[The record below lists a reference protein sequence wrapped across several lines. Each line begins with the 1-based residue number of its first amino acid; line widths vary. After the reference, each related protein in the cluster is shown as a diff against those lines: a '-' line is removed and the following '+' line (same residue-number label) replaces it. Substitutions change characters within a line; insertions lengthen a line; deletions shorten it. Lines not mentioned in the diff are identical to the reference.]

1 MTHRPPEAALADTER
16 DASALAALADLD
28 SDAAASWLADL
39 TDAFARGA
47 AALDAGPLF
56 PHENLA
62 CLRRAGLLS
71 LTVPRSLGG
80 REATLAQTLRVV
92 RAIARGEPSTALIF
106 VMQCLYHLR
115 LQANPNWP
123 AELKARVARDAVERG
138 ALINSLRVEPELGS
152 PSRGGLPATVARR
165 AGDRWI
171 LNGRKLYST
180 GSPGLTWLA
189 VWGRTD
195 EPSARVGTWL
205 VHYDSPGVR
214 IGALWNHLGMRATGS
229 HEVIFENVEVPLEHA
244 VDLQTP
250 GPSNSMDPVT
260 AVWMNVLLPAI
271 YDGVARAARD
281 WFVQWAAKRTPS
293 GLNAPLSSLDSFRQT
308 AGRIDALLLAS
319 RLLLDAGAAGAVPV
333 DEAPAIKYLVS
344 RHAIEAV
351 EIALE
356 ASSNPGLS
364 RDNPL
369 ERHYRDVLCA
379 RIHTPQNDTVLGN
392 LGRAA
397 FAAHAAT
404 PSTPSSDRQE
414 ALSRASHS
422 SATPVFRSPA

>member
-1 MTHRPPEAALADTER
+1 MTRPPPDTLLAEVER
-16 DASALAALADLD
+16 DASALHALADLD

-39 TDAFARGA
+39 TATFARGA
-47 AALDAGPLF
+47 AALDAGPHF

-62 CLRRAGLLS
+62 HLRRAGLLS
-71 LTVPRSLGG
+71 LTVPRALGG

-92 RAIARGEPSTALIF
+92 RAIARGEPSTALVF

-123 AELKARVARDAVERG
+123 AALKERVARDAVERG

-152 PSRGGLPATVARR
+152 PSRGGLPATVGRR
-165 AGDRWI
+165 DGERWV

-195 EPSARVGTWL
+195 EAQPRVGTWL
-205 VHYDSPGVR
+205 VHRDSPGVR
-214 IGALWNHLGMRATGS
+214 IGAQWNHLGMRATGS
-229 HEVIFENVEVPLEHA
+229 HEVIFENVDVPLDHA
-244 VDLQTP
+244 VDLQAP
-250 GPSNSMDPVT
+250 GPANGMDPTT

-281 WFVQWAAKRTPS
+281 WFVQWAANRVPS
-293 GLNAPLSSLDSFRQT
+293 GLNAPLASLDSFQQT
-308 AGRIDALLLAS
+308 AGRIDALLLTN
-319 RLLLDAGAAGAVPV
+319 RVLLDAGAAGAVPV
-333 DEAPAIKYLVS
+333 GEAHAIKYLVS
-344 RHAIEAV
+344 RNAIEAV

-397 FAAHAAT
+397 FAAHAA
-404 PSTPSSDRQE
+404 
-414 ALSRASHS
+414 ASAS
-422 SATPVFRSPA
+422 G

>member
-1 MTHRPPEAALADTER
+1 MTRRHPDTLLAEVER
-16 DASALAALADLD
+16 DASALAALTDLD

-39 TDAFARGA
+39 SAEFSLGA
-47 AALDAGPLF
+47 AALDAGPHF
-56 PHENLA
+56 PHTNLA
-62 CLRRAGLLS
+62 RLRSAGLLS
-71 LTVPRSLGG
+71 LTVPRALGG
-80 REATLAQTLRVV
+80 CEATLAQALRVV

-123 AELKARVARDAVERG
+123 AALKERVARDAVEYG

-152 PSRGGLPATVARR
+152 PSRGGLPATIGRR
-165 AGDRWI
+165 DGERWI
-171 LNGRKLYST
+171 LNGRKLYCT

-195 EPSARVGTWL
+195 EDSPRVGTWL
-205 VHYDSPGVR
+205 VHRDSPGVR
-214 IGALWNHLGMRATGS
+214 IGAPWNHLGMRATGS

-244 VDLQTP
+244 VDLQPP
-250 GPSNSMDPVT
+250 GPANGMAPAT
-260 AVWMNVLLPAI
+260 ALWMNVLLPAI

-281 WFVQWAAKRTPS
+281 WFVQWAASRVPS
-293 GLNAPLSSLDSFRQT
+293 GLDAPLASLDSFQQNL
-308 AGRIDALLLAS
+308 GRIDALLLTN
-319 RLLLDAGAAGAVPV
+319 RVLLDAGAAGAVPAG
-333 DEAPAIKYLVS
+333 EAQAIKYLVS
-344 RHAIEAV
+344 RNAIDAV

-397 FAAHAAT
+397 FATHAAILSNVSEGT
-404 PSTPSSDRQE
+404 PS
-414 ALSRASHS
+414 
-422 SATPVFRSPA
+422 